1 MAQTPEERTDAAVT
15 VRVRRPCPGDLR
27 VGLLGEGGALGKWDT
42 SRVNPMRRSQS
53 DPDLW
58 EWVLAVPIGSRL
70 QFKVVTIDA
79 GDAVVRWSQGGD
91 IVVAVPHGCTGVE
104 VNVDWPEPRGGADA
118 RDAPLAVQQRV
129 VVEKPIQDYRV
140 ETGGAWLAYGK
151 VEKTVDDDDSDHDDS
166 DHDDSDADDDDR
178 IVVDAVDA
186 VDIDAEGGAAK
197 GTAGAFV
204 RADLSADEDDDVDPP
219 GELSVSDR
227 AVANWEGPGGSGPW
241 LYLGGVC
248 KMSLMVA
255 LQTYQNDSR

>member
-1 MAQTPEERTDAAVT
+1 MAQNPEERADAAVT

-53 DPDLW
+53 DSDLW
-58 EWVLAVPIGSRL
+58 EWVLAAPIGSRL
-70 QFKVVTIDA
+70 RFKVVTMDA

-91 IVVAVPHGCTGVE
+91 IVVAVPRGCTGVE

-186 VDIDAEGGAAK
+186 VDIDADGGAAK

-204 RADLSADEDDDVDPP
+204 RADLSADEDDDDDDDVDDDDDDDDD
-219 GELSVSDR
+219 GDDDYDDDDLHYDDFVHFSYF
-227 AVANWEGPGGSGPW
+227 
-241 LYLGGVC
+241 LYLFGPRERHG
-248 KMSLMVA
+248 
-255 LQTYQNDSR
+255 